1 MKTLFLVVGIVL
13 AAGLAYWMTLRMLK
27 LKKVHP
33 RVPAMLLNVLT
44 CLFITEIAVIVNETT
59 HLESWMWTNWVIV
72 AVVWFIYMCGKHL
85 KTKQK

>member
-1 MKTLFLVVGIVL
+1 MKIFIFIACIVL
-13 AAGLAYWMTLRMLK
+13 AASLAYWMTLRLLK
-27 LKKVHP
+27 HKKVHP
-33 RVPAMLLNVLT
+33 RVPAMLLNILT
-44 CLFITEIAVIVNETT
+44 CVFITEIAVIVNEPT

>member
-1 MKTLFLVVGIVL
+1 MKILFLVVCIVVS
-13 AAGLAYWMTLRMLK
+13 ASLAYWMTLRMLK

-72 AVVWFIYMCGKHL
+72 SVVWFIYMCGKHL
-85 KTKQK
+85 KTRQK

>member
-1 MKTLFLVVGIVL
+1 METLFLVLGI
-13 AAGLAYWMTLRMLK
+13 AGAVILAYWMTLRMLK
-27 LKKVHP
+27 LRKVHP

-44 CLFITEIAVIVNETT
+44 CLFITEIAVIVNEPT